1 MKTKYIV
8 SYHREAIYSDGTKDA
23 RLEIG
28 EEFENISL
36 HELID
41 LIENNEKSLTFRED
55 DLIDFSKDVELTSL
69 NYTITTVDGNVV
81 HNTQSHD
88 VLICF
93 RYLLDD
99 FDKCERLLNGLGLT
113 ELDDPTIEIKNH
125 FTEILGLFQKG
136 LKIDENLGRI
146 IENTDHLL
154 FHFKLPN
161 SFYAYNSFLVEF
173 SKQYANFL
181 VMTLNSEVELI
192 QLYSKGYL
200 DEGVA
205 SGENWDYLMEDYG
218 TDLIDLLEGSNL

>member
-55 DLIDFSKDVELTSL
+55 DLIDFSKEVELTSL

-93 RYLLDD
+93 RYLFDD